1 MTQTE
6 AVALE
11 ESRKNA
17 RPKKPRGGLGA
28 LTMNYGVV
36 FFLVLLV
43 IVFSILLP
51 ATFPTETNF
60 RSIITDQAI
69 PLILAIAAVLPLA
82 AGEFDLSVGATLG
95 FTAITAIS
103 LSNAGLP
110 IVVVILIALALGALI
125 GAFNAFLIVV
135 IGVNAFIATLA
146 MATVLGG
153 LNILITNSS
162 LLVLESDAMSA
173 LATTRVFGLQVVLFY
188 AIVIALIAWYLLEF
202 TPFGRYLRATGMG
215 RDAARLSGVRTN
227 RYLATAFIG
236 AGVLAA
242 IAGVLFAARGGTAPP
257 GLGPEF
263 LLPAYAAA
271 FLGATTIRPG
281 YFNVWGTV
289 IGVLLLAVG
298 SNGLILL
305 GAQTWVTNVFNGVAL
320 MIAVSASVLVGRS
333 KRRA

>member
-6 AVALE
+6 VVALE
-11 ESRKNA
+11 ESRKNK
-17 RPKKPRGGLGA
+17 PKKQRAGFGA
-28 LTMNYGVV
+28 LAMNYGVV
-36 FFLVLLV
+36 FFLLLIVLA
-43 IVFSILLP
+43 FSILLP
-51 ATFPTETNF
+51 STFPTETNI

-82 AGEFDLSVGATLG
+82 AGEFDLSIGATLG
-95 FTAITAIS
+95 FTAITAIT

-110 IVVVILIALALGALI
+110 MLVVILIALALGALI
-125 GAFNAFLIVV
+125 GAFNAFLIVG

-153 LNILITNSS
+153 LNILLTKSS
-162 LLVLESDAMSA
+162 LLVLESDAVSA

-188 AIVIALIAWYLLEF
+188 AIAIALLAWYLLEF

-215 RDAARLSGVRTN
+215 RDAARLSGVRTD

-242 IAGVLFAARGGTAPP
+242 IAGVLFASRGGTAPP

-281 YFNVWGTV
+281 YFNIWGTV

>member
-6 AVALE
+6 VVALE
-11 ESRKNA
+11 ESKT
-17 RPKKPRGGLGA
+17 KTGEKQSKGGFGA
-28 LTMNYGVV
+28 LAVNYGVV
-36 FFLVLLV
+36 FFLVLLAV
-43 IVFSILLP
+43 LFTFLLP
-51 ATFPTETNF
+51 ATFPTETNI
-60 RSIITDQAI
+60 RSIFTDQAI
-69 PLILAIAAVLPLA
+69 PLIMAIAAVLPLA
-82 AGEFDLSVGATLG
+82 AGEFDLSIGATLG

-110 IVVVILIALALGALI
+110 LILVILIAIAFGALI

-153 LNILITNSS
+153 LNILITKSS
-162 LLVLESDAMSA
+162 LLVLKAEDVSA
-173 LATTRVFGLQVVLFY
+173 LATTRVLGLQIVLFY
-188 AIVIALIAWYLLEF
+188 AVVIALIAWYLLEF

-215 RDAARLSGVRTN
+215 REAARLSGVRTN
-227 RYLATAFIG
+227 RFLAIAFIG

-271 FLGATTIRPG
+271 FLGATTIKPG
-281 YFNVWGTV
+281 YFNIWGTV

-320 MIAVSASVLVGRS
+320 MIAVSASVLVGRR